1 MRLIS
6 EFGFRFFAAA
16 GLAVA
21 LVLPASPVAAEGAH
35 EHGVA
40 SLDVVLD
47 ESRLVIS
54 LDSPLDNLLGFEHA
68 PRNEKQRSAVKKM
81 EATLQAADLFGFD
94 AAAGCAPGKVEI
106 VHPFAAGQPAQKGGH
121 DHADAEV
128 SWAFTC
134 ATPAALKS
142 VEVRLF
148 DRFSHLKTLRVQFA
162 GPRGQTS
169 ATLSR
174 AKRRLSW

>member
-1 MRLIS
+1 MGLVC
-6 EFGFRFFAAA
+6 EFRFRFVATV

-21 LVLPASPVAAEGAH
+21 LLVPATRVAAEGAH

-47 ESRLVIS
+47 GNSLLIS

-68 PRNEKQRSAVKKM
+68 PRNEKQRAAVKKM
-81 EATLQAADLFGFD
+81 EATLQAAGLFGLD
-94 AAAGCAPGKVEI
+94 PAAACAPGKVEL
-106 VHPFAAGQPAQKGGH
+106 VHPFAAGKAADAGH
-121 DHADAEV
+121 GHADAEV
-128 SWAFTC
+128 SWAFRC
-134 ATPAALKS
+134 AAPAALKS
-142 VEVRLF
+142 IEVGLF

-174 AKRRLSW
+174 NKRRLSW